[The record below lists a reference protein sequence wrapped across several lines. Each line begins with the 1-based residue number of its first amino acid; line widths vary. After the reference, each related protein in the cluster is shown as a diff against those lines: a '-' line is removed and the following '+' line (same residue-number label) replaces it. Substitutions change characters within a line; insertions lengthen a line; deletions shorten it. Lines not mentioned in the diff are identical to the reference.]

1 MENLN
6 LLAICLSAFVY
17 VFVILVILAFLIRL
31 IMLLFPAAKEADD
44 AALLAAIS
52 STYTGIFPGTKVTNI
67 EELK

>member
-17 VFVILVILAFLIRL
+17 VFVILVLLAFLIRL
-31 IMLLFPAAKEADD
+31 IMFLFPAAKKGDD
-44 AALLAAIS
+44 TALYTAIL
-52 STYTGIFPGTKVTNI
+52 STYSGIFPGTKVTNI